1 MPPGKEGKIELAV
14 EHTDGYQGEVGK
26 SAAVTTNDPKFTT
39 FNLILRARFIMQP
52 QPGAGASGGPVLSPT
67 AKMAGAFIIE
77 PTDRW
82 ISSVLVGNTTTS
94 KLYVVNNDPKPFHV
108 KKLEPG
114 GTDFTATLQPI
125 QDGRRYEI
133 VISTNPALKPGQY
146 HQKLLILT
154 DSPVTP
160 EVPVQLDLTVFPR
173 VFAMP
178 TSIIMPTL
186 PMNVDLSSIN
196 WPMINVR
203 KVQATGLQIKSY
215 TSTLPFIKLDLLT
228 EKEGEFY
235 QIRLTI
241 DNSKIKEGDF
251 KGKVRIET
259 NDVNVPFI
267 EVPVQGRFI
276 KN

>member
-1 MPPGKEGKIELAV
+1 VPPGKEGKIELAV

-26 SAAVTTNDPKFTT
+26 SAAVTTNDPKFAT
-39 FNLILRARFIMQP
+39 FNLVLRARFIMQP
-52 QPGAGASGGPVLSPT
+52 QPGNKTPSPNPT
-67 AKMAGAFIIE
+67 GKLAGAFIVE

-94 KLYVVNNDPKPFHV
+94 TIYLVNNDPKPYHV
-108 KKLEPG
+108 KTLQSD
-114 GTDFTATLQPI
+114 GTDFTARLQTI
-125 QDGRRYEI
+125 QDGRRYEVI
-133 VISTNPALKPGQY
+133 ISTNPALKPGQY
-146 HQKLLILT
+146 HQKLRILT

-178 TSIIMPTL
+178 TSIVMPAL

-196 WPMINVR
+196 WPMISVR

-215 TSTLPFIKLDLLT
+215 TSSLPFIKLDLLT

-259 NDVNVPFI
+259 NDVNVPLI
-267 EVPVQGRFI
+267 EVPIQGRFV
-276 KN
+276 NQ

>member
-1 MPPGKEGKIELAV
+1 VPPGKEGKIELAV

-52 QPGAGASGGPVLSPT
+52 QPGAKAPSTSTPT
-67 AKMAGAFIIE
+67 GKLAGAFIVE

-94 KLYVVNNDPKPFHV
+94 TFYVINNDPKPYHI
-108 KKLEPG
+108 KKIETT
-114 GTDFTATLQPI
+114 GTDFVAKLQPI

-133 VISTNPALKPGQY
+133 SLSTNPALKPGQY
-146 HQKLLILT
+146 HQKLLITT

-178 TSIIMPTL
+178 TSIIMPAL

-203 KVQATGLQIKSY
+203 KVQATGLKIKSY

-259 NDVNVPFI
+259 NDVNVPLI
-267 EVPVQGRFI
+267 EVPVQGRFV
-276 KN
+276 NQ

>member
-1 MPPGKEGKIELAV
+1 VPPGKEGKIELAV

-26 SAAVTTNDPKFTT
+26 SAAVTTNDPKFTS

-52 QPGAGASGGPVLSPT
+52 QPGNKPSTSTPT
-67 AKMAGAFIIE
+67 GKLAGAFIVE

-82 ISSVLVGNTTTS
+82 ISSVLVGNATTS
-94 KLYVVNNDPKPFHV
+94 TIYLINNDSKPFHV
-108 KKLEPG
+108 KKIEPG
-114 GTDFTATLQPI
+114 GTDFTTRLQTI

-173 VFAMP
+173 VIAMP
-178 TSIIMPTL
+178 TAIMMPTL

-203 KVQATGLQIKSY
+203 KVQATGLKIKSY
-215 TSTLPFIKLDLLT
+215 TTTLPFIKLDLLT

-241 DNSKIKEGDF
+241 DNSKIKEGEF

-259 NDVNVPFI
+259 NDVDVPLI
-267 EVPVQGRFI
+267 EVPIQGRFV
-276 KN
+276 NQ

>member
-1 MPPGKEGKIELAV
+1 MPPGKEGKIEIAV
-14 EHTDGYQGEVGK
+14 EHTDGYQGEVAK
-26 SAAVTTNDPKFTT
+26 SAAVTTNDPKFPN
-39 FNLILRARFIMQP
+39 FNLILRARFMMVP
-52 QPGAGASGGPVLSPT
+52 QPGTNGPVLSPT
-67 AKMAGAFIIE
+67 GKMAGAFIVE

-82 ISSVLVGNTTTS
+82 ISSVLVGNTATS
-94 KLYVVNNDPKPFHV
+94 TLYLINNDPKPIHV
-108 KKLEPG
+108 KKIEAG
-114 GTDFTATLQPI
+114 GTDFTARLQPI

-133 VISTNPALKPGQY
+133 VVSTNPALKPGQY
-146 HQKLLILT
+146 HQKLRILT
-154 DSPVTP
+154 DSATMP

-186 PMNVDLSSIN
+186 PINADLSAIN

-203 KVQATGLQIKSY
+203 KVQATGLKIKSY
-215 TSTLPFIKLDLLT
+215 TTTLPFLKLDLLT

-241 DNSKIKEGDF
+241 DSSKIKPGDF

-259 NDVNVPFI
+259 NDLSVPLI
-267 EVPVQGRFI
+267 EVPIQGSFS
-276 KN
+276 NN

>member
-14 EHTDGYQGEVGK
+14 EHTDGYQGEIGK
-26 SAAVTTNDPKFTT
+26 SAAVTTNDPKNPT
-39 FNLILRARFIMQP
+39 FNLILRARFLMPSQP
-52 QPGAGASGGPVLSPT
+52 ANKESAGTPT
-67 AKMAGAFIIE
+67 GKLAGAFIVE

-94 KLYVVNNDPKPFHV
+94 TLYLVNNDPKPFHV
-108 KKLEPG
+108 KKIESD

-125 QDGRRYEI
+125 QDGRRYGI
-133 VISTNPALKPGQY
+133 VVSTNPALKPGQY
-146 HQKLLILT
+146 HQKLRILT

-178 TSIIMPTL
+178 TSILMPTL
-186 PMNVDLSSIN
+186 PVNVDLSSIN

-203 KVQATGLQIKSY
+203 KVQATGLKIKSY
-215 TSTLPFIKLDLLT
+215 TTTLPFLKLDLIT

-241 DNSKIKEGDF
+241 DNSKIKVGEF

-259 NDVNVPFI
+259 NDVSVPII
-267 EVPVQGRFI
+267 EVPIQGRFVD
-276 KN
+276 N